1 MIKIKSDSRK
11 VKSGDIFIAL
21 RGISSDG
28 HSYIEQAIQNGAS
41 KIIAE
46 EGKYSV
52 ETLIVPNTRLY
63 LEKYLKENYGHYLE
77 KMKIIGFTGTNGK
90 STSAFFLYSTLNNL
104 NKKCAYV
111 GTLGYYLDKK
121 VRSLPNTSVEI
132 TDLYEMIVEAYDKG
146 YRYFVLEVSSQG
158 LIYRR
163 LESIV
168 FDYAIFTNLTQD
180 HLDFH
185 KTMENYAK
193 AKQELFHKLKSNGKA
208 IVNIDSQYNEYFL
221 LNINTNITYGFNG
234 GNYKL
239 LDYQHNDDGI
249 KFTYKYLNRIYKI
262 KAPIIGK
269 YNIYNLITTIIV
281 LNELGIEQKQIEKSI
296 KNIKNPNGRL
306 DTIKYCNN
314 LIIIDYAH
322 TPDAINNVIEAAKEI
337 TKGDIYTVFGCTG
350 DRDRLK
356 RPIMMGLATDKSK
369 KVIVTID
376 DPHNEDPNIIV
387 KDMLKNIKNN
397 NYLIELDRKK
407 AIIKGIELLKKNDT
421 LLILGKG
428 HEEVI
433 IYGKDKIPFNDKQVV
448 LEYIN
453 HS

>member
-1 MIKIKSDSRK
+1 MIRIKSDSRK
-11 VKSGDIFIAL
+11 VRPGDIFIAL

-28 HSYIEQAIQNGAS
+28 HSYIDQAIKNGAS

-46 EGKYSV
+46 EGNYSV

-63 LEKYLKENYGHYLE
+63 LENYLKDNYGHYLE
-77 KMKIIGFTGTNGK
+77 EMKIIGFTGTNGK
-90 STSAFFLYSTLNNL
+90 STSAFFLYSTLNSL
-104 NKKCAYV
+104 NMKCAYV

-121 VRSLPNTSVEI
+121 IRNLPNTSVEI
-132 TDLYEMIVEAYDKG
+132 TDLYEMIVESYNKG

-158 LIYRR
+158 LAYRR
-163 LESIV
+163 LESII

-185 KTMENYAK
+185 KTMENYAL
-193 AKQELFHKLKSNGKA
+193 AKQELFRKLKSNGKA
-208 IVNIDSQYNEYFL
+208 IVNIDSQYKDYFL
-221 LNINTNITYGFNG
+221 LNNNSNITFGFN
-234 GNYKL
+234 NCDYQL
-239 LDYQHNDDGI
+239 LDYKHDKEGI
-249 KFTYKYLNRIYKI
+249 SFSYKHYSNVYKI
-262 KAPIIGK
+262 SAPIIGK

-281 LNELGIEQKQIEKSI
+281 LSELGISKTKIEKVI
-296 KNIKNPNGRL
+296 KNLKTPDGRL
-306 DTIKYCNN
+306 DTIKYHES

-322 TPDAINNVIEAAKEI
+322 TPDAINNVIEATKEV
-337 TKGDIYTVFGCTG
+337 TEGDIYAVFGCTG

-356 RPIMMGLATDKSK
+356 RPIMMKLATDKCK

-376 DPHNEDPNIIV
+376 DPHNEDPNNIV
-387 KDMLKNIKNN
+387 KDMVNGLDNQ
-397 NYLIELDRKK
+397 NYAVELDRKK
-407 AIIKGIELLKKNDT
+407 AIIKGIKLLKSNDT

-453 HS
+453 H